1 MKKHHPFALPLTAFV
16 VATLALAFASCKKS
30 PDTIGNNLISNDDY
44 FEIYKT
50 DTVEVVCHSYLDSVS
65 TGNVI
70 NVLLG
75 SMNDPVFGGSEAGFY
90 TQFRPSVAGQS
101 FGNNPVLDSLVL
113 QLSVTNYYGDT
124 TVFQT
129 VHAFE
134 LSDTLSVLSTYY
146 NTSEVSTFGVDHA
159 NGYQFQ
165 PRPNTKMHIYG
176 TDTVRQ
182 AVIRIPLSNE
192 LGNYLMS
199 LDTTSYSRPDLF
211 KEHFKGLRLYCDP
224 VSYSGAI
231 CTIDPTNNTYT
242 LLQLYYHAAAT
253 PEKPMRYDFYTTSSD
268 AYFNSIAHDYSI
280 GSQDFVSQLLDG
292 HTELGKQQ
300 IYLQSMGGVKAKI
313 LFPNLTH
320 WADTLE
326 DSHIVINEAKLVFP
340 ASKLATD
347 SIYKAPTNFFLLGF
361 NADSTTFLLPDY
373 FEGTNYFGGTYN
385 SNSQSVT
392 FRISEY
398 VQEVIMGKRENCG
411 LNLGINGAA
420 YNAQRLVINGP
431 ESDVGGKL
439 RLEVIYSIVNE

>member
-1 MKKHHPFALPLTAFV
+1 MKKHHPFALALTAFV
-16 VATLALAFASCKKS
+16 VATLALALASCKKS

-165 PRPNTKMHIYG
+165 PRPNTKMHIYS
-176 TDTVRQ
+176 TDT
-182 AVIRIPLSNE
+182 A
-192 LGNYLMS
+192 
-199 LDTTSYSRPDLF
+199 
-211 KEHFKGLRLYCDP
+211 
-224 VSYSGAI
+224 
-231 CTIDPTNNTYT
+231 
-242 LLQLYYHAAAT
+242 
-253 PEKPMRYDFYTTSSD
+253 
-268 AYFNSIAHDYSI
+268 
-280 GSQDFVSQLLDG
+280 
-292 HTELGKQQ
+292 
-300 IYLQSMGGVKAKI
+300 
-313 LFPNLTH
+313 
-320 WADTLE
+320 
-326 DSHIVINEAKLVFP
+326 
-340 ASKLATD
+340 
-347 SIYKAPTNFFLLGF
+347 
-361 NADSTTFLLPDY
+361 
-373 FEGTNYFGGTYN
+373 
-385 SNSQSVT
+385 
-392 FRISEY
+392 
-398 VQEVIMGKRENCG
+398 
-411 LNLGINGAA
+411 
-420 YNAQRLVINGP
+420 
-431 ESDVGGKL
+431 
-439 RLEVIYSIVNE
+439 